1 MTGPASAGDEAS
13 QELRRRRRRFRRRLR
28 RRLQI
33 AVEASI
39 IGFVIVVA
47 AAAWILLHALDAT
60 GRLSDARD
68 DISRVRQDLIAGR
81 DARADLLAAQADARA
96 ADHATHDFVWAAA
109 SWLPPVETARGITAA
124 IPTDAYRVVLDERG
138 RDSSTRELASRL
150 EKWQMEGRD
159 VAFIIGGADGL
170 HESVAREADWVWSLS
185 RLTLPHALVRVVV
198 AEQLY
203 RAHSILKNHPYHR
216 D

>member
-1 MTGPASAGDEAS
+1 M
-13 QELRRRRRRFRRRLR
+13 RLSILGAFS
-28 RRLQI
+28 RLKLWVI
-33 AVEASI
+33 AVGHRMPGWIDAAFEDYARRMPREAQIKLIEIKAEPRHESDHS
-39 IGFVIVVA
+39 GPSA
-47 AAAWILLHALDAT
+47 
-60 GRLSDARD
+60 RLTEPEAR
-68 DISRVRQDLIAGR
+68 R
-81 DARADLLAAQADARA
+81 
-96 ADHATHDFVWAAA
+96 
-109 SWLPPVETARGITAA
+109 ITAA